1 LSSIGF
7 VCDIVT
13 ALKRKG
19 NPAKDKS
26 AERGEKTALPYL
38 GHAKTNSSRPFLKQ
52 AKENIIA
59 ILPLAVA
66 ALLTMSAFLYFN
78 ASIPK
83 DQLRDNI
90 RDIEP
95 IFLLANFAIILF
107 ALFFNATSIRQSL
120 SKVSPRT
127 WIMLAVIIIAA
138 FSLRNYV
145 APHTH
150 RVFFDEDIY
159 VELGQDILVRGK
171 GALCNYGVGAVCNE
185 YDLMKWPNG
194 YPFLLT
200 AVFLFAGI
208 SEAVAFNLTVILG
221 TLTVV
226 LSFVAA
232 YYLTKNE
239 RTALFASLLLAL
251 LPLHVMWSGTT
262 AAEPIMAFFGMLA
275 TCCFLY
281 SFEAQD
287 AKSKLLAF
295 SVLAY
300 AVQIK
305 SEGILFLPIFGLM
318 VILLDRK
325 FFKTI
330 TDRKVLAIW
339 CMMFLLI
346 TPYLTH
352 MKHAFDNDN
361 WGANDGDKMGL
372 SFFFTNLPINA
383 GYYISGYRTI
393 EHPMLFT
400 ALAFLGG
407 AYLLIKDKRSGT
419 FLALWFFG
427 FFLMYCSFYA
437 GSVLYGVDVR
447 YQLNCYMPFILMAA
461 AGANLLTDVP
471 ASIATSRF
479 GKDGYKEV
487 VSSAIALLMVVF
499 IMLSFYA
506 ILPTVSTP
514 AAKIEEARQA
524 RDYHQFALEVSNRL
538 APNCYILSHV
548 PSIYLPLGKISLQTW
563 NGQNTNV
570 MNDIFTKTDCVVFDD
585 GYWCNVDPYK
595 TSVCKSMFDNYDLQ
609 YIDSLAEDNGHEYTF
624 YYVSQK

>member
-1 LSSIGF
+1 VAAPRKKPIVLKKERSGGFKQLPSLARIGG
-7 VCDIVT
+7 
-13 ALKRKG
+13 LKSRAPSLLG
-19 NPAKDKS
+19 N
-26 AERGEKTALPYL
+26 
-38 GHAKTNSSRPFLKQ
+38 
-52 AKENIIA
+52 AKENMVA
-59 ILPLAVA
+59 IMPLAIA
-66 ALLTMSAFLYFN
+66 ALLTMAAFLFFN

-83 DQLRDNI
+83 DKLRDNI

-107 ALFFNATSIRQSL
+107 ALFLNANSLRQSL
-120 SKVSPRT
+120 SKISLRT
-127 WIMLAVIIIAA
+127 WIMLAVILLAA

-194 YPFLLT
+194 YPFLLSVT
-200 AVFLFAGI
+200 FMFTGI
-208 SEAVAFNLTVILG
+208 VEAAAFNLTVILG
-221 TLTVV
+221 TTTVA
-226 LSFVAA
+226 LSFIAA

-239 RTALFASLLLAL
+239 RTALFAALLLAL

-275 TCCFLY
+275 ACCFLY
-281 SFEAQD
+281 SFEEQD
-287 AKSKLLAF
+287 LKSKLLAF

-305 SEGILFLPIFGLM
+305 SEGLIFLPVFGLM
-318 VILLDRK
+318 VLLMDRD

-330 TDRKVLAIW
+330 KDRKVLAVW
-339 CMMFLLI
+339 CMMFILI

-383 GYYISGYRTI
+383 GFFVNGYRTL
-393 EHPMLFT
+393 EHPFIFT
-400 ALAFLGG
+400 ALAAIGG
-407 AYLLIKDKRSGT
+407 AYMLVKNPRAGA
-419 FLALWFFG
+419 FLAAWFFG
-427 FFLMYCSFYA
+427 YFLLYCSFYA

-447 YQLNCYMPFILMAA
+447 YMLNCYMPFVLM
-461 AGANLLTDVP
+461 GAVGATIIGDMP
-471 ASIATSRF
+471 ASFSSERF
-479 GKDGYKEV
+479 GDGQYRDI
-487 VSSAIALLMVVF
+487 VSSGITLVVVIA

-514 AAKIEEARQA
+514 APKIEEARQA
-524 RDYHQFALEVSNRL
+524 RDYHQFAMEVSSGL
-538 APNCYILSHV
+538 DSDCYILSHV
-548 PSIYLPLGKISLQTW
+548 PSIYLPMGKSSLQTW

-570 MNDIFTKTDCVVFDD
+570 MNGIFEKTDCVVFDD

-595 TSVCKSMFDNYDLQ
+595 TSVCKSIFDNYNLR
-609 YIDSLAEDNGHEYTF
+609 YIDSLSEDNGHTYTF
-624 YYVSQK
+624 YYVTQKTI